1 MSEPQSHPCVIVGL
15 GFGARS
21 EYVARRVRVGDH
33 VDLALEPTRY
43 DPLTVA
49 AYHLDHLIGYVAPGW
64 RWVAHALEQGNR
76 LAVMVTGF
84 EYDARDELSA
94 VAIAITV
101 LPAQQQEEEM
111 PVEAGTPS
119 LAPAPGS
126 APWAPVIVQGRRPRW
141 PVLIPLALLLAL
153 AACAWLMMERGLLPH
168 LGRLAGGS

>member
-64 RWVAHALEQGNR
+64 RWVAHG
-76 LAVMVTGF
+76 
-84 EYDARDELSA
+84 
-94 VAIAITV
+94 
-101 LPAQQQEEEM
+101 
-111 PVEAGTPS
+111 
-119 LAPAPGS
+119 
-126 APWAPVIVQGRRPRW
+126 
-141 PVLIPLALLLAL
+141 
-153 AACAWLMMERGLLPH
+153 
-168 LGRLAGGS
+168 